1 MYTIIISAAN
11 IDNHASQ
18 LNEGLHDMN
27 LSSTIIYMV
36 FMNKYMHM

>member
-11 IDNHASQ
+11 IDNHAWQ
-18 LNEGLHDMN
+18 LKEHDMI

-36 FMNKYMHM
+36 FMNKYVHM